1 MPFNMGFT
9 ELLIILVIILLL
21 FGAKRIPEIAG
32 SLGKG
37 INSFKKNLSEVEG
50 TFREGVGASGPLDS
64 APRREPLDAAPRRDP
79 LIAGDQPGAPAAARA
94 DEADR
99 PEPKRLLS

>member
-1 MPFNMGFT
+1 MPFNMGFS

-37 INSFKKNLSEVEG
+37 ISSFKKNLSEVEG
-50 TFREGVGASGPLDS
+50 SLREGVGQGT
-64 APRREPLDAAPRRDP
+64 LDAPTPRRDP
-79 LIAGDQPGAPAAARA
+79 LPPVEHITTVRA
-94 DEADR
+94 DDADR

>member
-1 MPFNMGFT
+1 MPFNMGFG
-9 ELLIILVIILLL
+9 EVLIILVVVLLL

-37 INSFKKNLSEVEG
+37 INSFKKNISEVEG
-50 TFREGVGASGPLDS
+50 TFRDGVRESPPLESS
-64 APRREPLDAAPRRDP
+64 ARHEPLSAADRTATP
-79 LIAGDQPGAPAAARA
+79 RA
-94 DEADR
+94 DEVEQ

>member
-1 MPFNMGFT
+1 MPLNMGMG
-9 ELLIILVIILLL
+9 EILIILVIVLLL

-37 INSFKKNLSEVEG
+37 ITSFKKNLSDVEG
-50 TFREGVGASGPLDS
+50 TFKESVRESTPLES
-64 APRREPLDAAPRRDP
+64 SPRREPLPPADHA
-79 LIAGDQPGAPAAARA
+79 GAPVTQV
-94 DEADR
+94 EETDR

>member
-1 MPFNMGFT
+1 MPFNMGFG
-9 ELLIILVIILLL
+9 EVLIILVVVLLL

-50 TFREGVGASGPLDS
+50 TFKESVREAPPLES
-64 APRREPLDAAPRRDP
+64 SPRRDP
-79 LIAGDQPGAPAAARA
+79 LAPAEQVATVRVE
-94 DEADR
+94 DADR

>member
-1 MPFNMGFT
+1 MPFNLGFG
-9 ELLIILVIILLL
+9 EVLIILIIVLLL

-37 INSFKKNLSEVEG
+37 INSFKRNLSEVEG
-50 TFREGVGASGPLDS
+50 SLRDGTHDS
-64 APRREPLDAAPRRDP
+64 APLDAAPRRDP
-79 LIAGDQPGAPAAARA
+79 LPASDRPATRPE
-94 DEADR
+94 DLDR

>member
-1 MPFNMGFT
+1 MPFNLGFG
-9 ELLIILVIILLL
+9 EVLIVLVIVLLL

-37 INSFKKNLSEVEG
+37 INSFKKNLNEVEG
-50 TFREGVGASGPLDS
+50 TFREGVRETTRLD
-64 APRREPLDAAPRRDP
+64 EPPHRDP
-79 LIAGDQPGAPAAARA
+79 LPAAEERTAA
-94 DEADR
+94 ALDEQRDR

>member
-1 MPFNMGFT
+1 MPFNLGFG
-9 ELLIILVIILLL
+9 EVLIILIIVLLL

-37 INSFKKNLSEVEG
+37 INSFKKNLSDVEG
-50 TFREGVGASGPLDS
+50 TFKEGFRESG
-64 APRREPLDAAPRRDP
+64 PLDAAPRREP
-79 LIAGDQPGAPAAARA
+79 LPPAEHTAQRVE
-94 DEADR
+94 DVDR

>member
-1 MPFNMGFT
+1 MPFNLGFG
-9 ELLIILVIILLL
+9 EVLIILVIVLLL

-37 INSFKKNLSEVEG
+37 ITSFKKNLNDVEG
-50 TFREGVGASGPLDS
+50 TFREGVTGTSG
-64 APRREPLDAAPRRDP
+64 PLDAAPRRDP
-79 LIAGDQPGAPAAARA
+79 LPAGTDQPVVRA
-94 DEADR
+94 EDPTR

>member
-9 ELLIILVIILLL
+9 ELLVILVIILLL

-50 TFREGVGASGPLDS
+50 TFKEGVREATPLES
-64 APRREPLDAAPRRDP
+64 SPRRDP
-79 LIAGDQPGAPAAARA
+79 LPPAADRPAA
-94 DEADR
+94 VSVDEADR
-99 PEPKRLLS
+99 PEPKRLLQ

>member
-1 MPFNMGFT
+1 MPFNMGFG
-9 ELLIILVIILLL
+9 EVLIILVVVLLL

-50 TFREGVGASGPLDS
+50 TFKESVRES
-64 APRREPLDAAPRRDP
+64 APLESSPRRDP
-79 LIAGDQPGAPAAARA
+79 LPGGVEPVKTVRPDDA
-94 DEADR
+94 ER

>member
-9 ELLIILVIILLL
+9 ELMIILVIILLL

-50 TFREGVGASGPLDS
+50 TFREGVRENAPLD
-64 APRREPLDAAPRRDP
+64 APRRDP
-79 LIAGDQPGAPAAARA
+79 LPAAPDRPVVHAEDA
-94 DEADR
+94 ER
-99 PEPKRLLS
+99 PEPKRLL

>member
-1 MPFNMGFT
+1 MPFNMGFG
-9 ELLIILVIILLL
+9 EVLIILVVVLLL

-50 TFREGVGASGPLDS
+50 TFRDGVRESPPLES
-64 APRREPLDAAPRRDP
+64 SPRREP
-79 LIAGDQPGAPAAARA
+79 IAGATEHVATVRPD
-94 DEADR
+94 DADR

>member
-50 TFREGVGASGPLDS
+50 TFREGVGTTAPLDS
-64 APRREPLDAAPRRDP
+64 APRREPLSP
-79 LIAGDQPGAPAAARA
+79 GDVQPVSTTTMRPA
-94 DEADR
+94 DEVER

>member
-9 ELLIILVIILLL
+9 ELMIILVIILLL

-50 TFREGVGASGPLDS
+50 TFREGVRENAPLDS
-64 APRREPLDAAPRRDP
+64 TRHEPLP
-79 LIAGDQPGAPAAARA
+79 PAADRPAA
-94 DEADR
+94 QPVEDSTDR

>member
-1 MPFNMGFT
+1 MPLGLGMG
-9 ELLIILVIILLL
+9 EILLILVVVLLL

-50 TFREGVGASGPLDS
+50 TFKEGARESTPLES
-64 APRREPLDAAPRRDP
+64 SPRRDP
-79 LIAGDQPGAPAAARA
+79 LPASDVVTQQRVE
-94 DEADR
+94 DVDR
-99 PEPKRLLS
+99 PEPKRLLN

>member
-1 MPFNMGFT
+1 MPFNLGFG
-9 ELLIILVIILLL
+9 EVLIVLIIVLLL

-37 INSFKKNLSEVEG
+37 INSFKRNLSEVEG
-50 TFREGVGASGPLDS
+50 TFREGAREATPLDTP
-64 APRREPLDAAPRRDP
+64 ARRDHLP
-79 LIAGDQPGAPAAARA
+79 TATDQPLPARA
-94 DEADR
+94 DDADR

>member
-9 ELLIILVIILLL
+9 ELLVILVIILLL

-50 TFREGVGASGPLDS
+50 TFKEGVREAPPLES
-64 APRREPLDAAPRRDP
+64 SPRRDP
-79 LIAGDQPGAPAAARA
+79 LPPADRTAPAHV

-99 PEPKRLLS
+99 PEPKRLLQ

>member
-1 MPFNMGFT
+1 MPFNLGFG
-9 ELLIILVIILLL
+9 EVLIILVVVLLL

-37 INSFKKNLSEVEG
+37 INSFKKNLSEVENSVRG
-50 TFREGVGASGPLDS
+50 ADTEFKREYERRPDS
-64 APRREPLDAAPRRDP
+64 VAAGEPLIVRPDDA
-79 LIAGDQPGAPAAARA
+79 QT
-94 DEADR
+94 